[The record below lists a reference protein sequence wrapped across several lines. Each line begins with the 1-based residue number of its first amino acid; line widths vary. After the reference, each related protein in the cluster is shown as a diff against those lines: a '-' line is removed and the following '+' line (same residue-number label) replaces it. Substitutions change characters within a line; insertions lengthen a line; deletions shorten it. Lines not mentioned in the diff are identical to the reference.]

1 MEGYMSKRII
11 VILAV
16 TLILGVL
23 LSSSALA
30 GPPWPAEV
38 IQIRDGTMCYFPWVS
53 SSYEIINLEA
63 PGMWV
68 AQYHSGHIQWNCHT
82 IIDFTDPNLLNLDQ
96 VCAIAPDYCN
106 GNGGFVWQAIDCYDS
121 GYLTN
126 DSLMVVSPNGNANV
140 GCRFNINP

>member
-1 MEGYMSKRII
+1 MFKRLLII
-11 VILAV
+11 ALFAVIM
-16 TLILGVL
+16 GL
-23 LSSSALA
+23 LFSSDVIA

-53 SSYEIINLEA
+53 SGYELISLEA

-82 IIDFTDPNLLNLDQ
+82 NIDFTDPNLLSLDD
-96 VCAIAPDYCN
+96 VCAIAPDMCR
-106 GNGGFVWQAIDCYDS
+106 GNGVFLWQGIDCYSDS
-121 GYLTN
+121 YFTN
-126 DSLMVVSPNGNANV
+126 QSSMVVTPSGNANV